1 MKHIVR
7 LAILGTMTA
16 LLSACGTMGLDK
28 TATQADWGK
37 GSVVMMSVNM
47 NNEYRPSYGATRL
60 GVVVQKVKSD
70 DARSMIIASE
80 SVAEGKSDAILTQ
93 QLTPGSYSIKT
104 LNGGSFKFPIAGSI
118 DFSVDAPFEV
128 ASKSV
133 VYLGHIS
140 MVNSEKQ
147 DPDDQATGSAL
158 PLIDQA
164 VSGFSGGTLHVS
176 LKDHFDQDIATF
188 KREYP
193 AFQNATFVRAPLA
206 QISIDRK
213 TGSSAPKIVVKL
225 DSKVT
230 VAETT
235 PSTPAQ

>member
-1 MKHIVR
+1 
-7 LAILGTMTA
+7 
-16 LLSACGTMGLDK
+16 MGLDK
-28 TATQADWGK
+28 AATHADWSK
-37 GSVVMMSVNM
+37 GSVVMVSVNM

-60 GVVVQKVKSD
+60 GVVVKKVKSD
-70 DARSMIIASE
+70 DARSVVMVSE
-80 SVAEGKSDAILTQ
+80 PVVDGKSEALLTQ
-93 QLTPGSYSIKT
+93 QVAPGSYSINT
-104 LNGGSFKFPIAGSI
+104 LYGGSFKFPIVGSI

-128 ASKSV
+128 APNTV

-140 MVNSEKQ
+140 LVNREKQ
-147 DPDDQATGSAL
+147 NPDDQATGSAI

-176 LKDHFDQDIATF
+176 LMDHFDRDIADF

-193 AFQNATFVRAPLA
+193 AFQNATVVRAPLA
-206 QISIDRK
+206 QMSIDRK

-225 DSKVT
+225 DSKVI